1 MRRAVL
7 ERGFFDM
14 TEALRPGDPPVLG
27 SFTLSGRL
35 AEHDA
40 GVVFLGADGSGT
52 RAAVAV
58 LHAAAAGDAA
68 VRDRLAGAISTLS
81 AEQPD
86 KVLGSGPRDTVP
98 WVATPYEDGDP
109 ADALALLDSAALT
122 SALASGAT
130 RTAGPDFAPHWSG
143 APGAGAVG
151 SLPTA
156 LPTAP
161 YSAPKSATSV
171 RSIVMLAVGIVLCLG
186 VIVGGVVAMYLI
198 SDNRK
203 QEAPDDVVAQPTT
216 NPDPTA
222 GTGGTTAPTPPIP
235 GWPTPEPPWTG
246 PDGPNGPLGGPTFG
260 KGEPT
265 YFMDLKDFPFDFRVP
280 KTWGCMRSGKVVAP
294 TVRWICLDDAWA
306 FSGKPGR
313 APGGIIQVDPCP
325 APCGQQ
331 EWLAIREKTETP
343 PSPWRGTD
351 KSTFFADG
359 QVVDGSEIEWQ
370 LMVSH
375 VFASK
380 KGGPLDSHLFVRLT
394 GPMTEKENL
403 QKTANEIRI
412 KTP

>member
-1 MRRAVL
+1 
-7 ERGFFDM
+7 M

-27 SFTLSGRL
+27 PFTLSGRL

-40 GVVFLGADGSGT
+40 GVVFLGADGSGR

-58 LHAAAAGDAA
+58 LHAAAASDAA
-68 VRDRLAGAISTLS
+68 VRDRLAGAIETLS

-86 KVLGSGPRDTVP
+86 RVLGSAPRDTVP

-109 ADALALLDSAALT
+109 ADAQALLDNAALT
-122 SALASGAT
+122 QAVASTTT
-130 RTAGPDFAPHWSG
+130 RAAGPDFAPHWSG

-156 LPTAP
+156 LPPAP
-161 YSAPKSATSV
+161 YSAPRNTTSV
-171 RSIVMLAVGIVLCLG
+171 RSIVLLAVGIVLCLG
-186 VIVGGVVAMYLI
+186 VIVGGGVAMYMI

-203 QEAPDDVVAQPTT
+203 QDDPVAQPTT
-216 NPDPTA
+216 NPDPDPTT
-222 GTGGTTAPTPPIP
+222 GTGTGTETGGTPPPTPPIP
-235 GWPTPEPPWTG
+235 GWPTPEPAWTG

-260 KGEPT
+260 EGEPT
-265 YFMDLKDFPFDFRVP
+265 YFMDLKDFSFDFRVP

-306 FSGKPGR
+306 FGGKPGS
-313 APGGIIQVDPCP
+313 APGGIVQTDPCP
-325 APCGQQ
+325 APCGPQ
-331 EWLAIREKTETP
+331 EWRAIRERTETP
-343 PSPWRGTD
+343 PTPWRSTD
-351 KSTFFADG
+351 ASTFFADG
-359 QVVDGSEIEWQ
+359 QVVDGTEIEWQ

-380 KGGPLDSHLFVRLT
+380 PGGPLDTHLFLRLT
-394 GPMTEKENL
+394 GPMSEKENL